1 LLEVLLLGERVVGT
15 VEDDQEG
22 EVKTALTMG
31 GTGKSTKYR
40 RESSKVAVGLLSL
53 PYVISFTYVLFPN

>member
-40 RESSKVAVGLLSL
+40 R
-53 PYVISFTYVLFPN
+53 